1 MRWLD
6 KYILFSSVFAL
17 FTESFTFH
25 YIIDWKLFYLIVL
38 SNLILLGTRKKITI
52 HANIIY
58 VFIFFIIHGI
68 VFYIWYQNP
77 IKSLLSQ
84 LIGIGISS
92 IYYYNFLKH
101 YGTKLAYDA
110 YLKLTLILAVLAIFM
125 FYFGIH
131 VFIYNRLNG
140 ILKEPA
146 HYVAIVL
153 PATYVFFRN
162 KEYLKFALVLVTIF
176 LAKSTIGYIG
186 LVLVMILPLLK
197 VKHLVKYLWIVGI
210 ILAGSVYYI
219 STQWNK
225 PIDENESNVLVRRLK
240 ETKESLNAVYTG
252 KFKKFTNL
260 SSYAFLSNSYVTR
273 KVFLSKSLGAGL
285 GSYPYEYDKYYP
297 ELKPPPYLIK
307 YKQSKINRTDAN
319 SLFLRL
325 TADLGIFAFLIILF
339 FIYRS
344 VKLFKNDKKII
355 QQSTFFYLV
364 LKLIREGHYFP
375 PEFYFFLLIFLKDFN
390 EDTTYS

>member
-25 YIIDWKLFYLIVL
+25 YIIDWKLFYVIVF
-38 SNLILLGTRKKITI
+38 SNLILLATRKKLTI
-52 HANIIY
+52 HSNIIY
-58 VFIFFIIHGI
+58 VFIFFILHGI
-68 VFYIWYQNP
+68 IFYFWYQNP
-77 IKSLLSQ
+77 IKSLIAQ
-84 LIGIGISS
+84 LIGIGLSS

-101 YGTKLAYDA
+101 YGTKLAYET
-110 YLKLTLILAVLAIFM
+110 YLKLTVILAVLAIIM
-125 FYFGIH
+125 FYLGIH

-140 ILKEPA
+140 ILSEPA

-162 KEYLKFALVLVTIF
+162 KEYLKFTIVLITIF
-176 LAKSTIGYIG
+176 LAKSSIGYIG

-197 VKHLVKYLWIVGI
+197 VKYFVKYLWIVGVV
-210 ILAGSVYYI
+210 LAISTYYI

-225 PIDENESNVLVRRLK
+225 PVDENESNVLVRRLK
-240 ETKESLNAVYTG
+240 ETQESLNAIFTG
-252 KFKKFTNL
+252 KFKKHTNL
-260 SSYAFLSNSYVTR
+260 SSYAFLSNTYITR
-273 KVFLSKSLGAGL
+273 KVFLSKPLGVGL

-297 ELKPPPYLIK
+297 ELKPPPYLVTLN
-307 YKQSKINRTDAN
+307 QSKINRTDAN

-325 TADLGIFAFLIILF
+325 TVDLGIFGLLLVLF

-344 VKLFKNDKKII
+344 SKLFKNDKKII

-390 EDTTYS
+390 EDITYS